1 MTFAKLRLAAVCVV
15 GVVGLSACGSLNE
28 QSPAAGI
35 SQMLKSRLTARNGPP
50 PPVAPVLT
58 REAADANPG
67 AFMLLSR
74 AGLGTQASM
83 VTAGVNGSKITWMSA
98 DQVSVT
104 LENGIIVA
112 TRGFVQDMMAADIT
126 QVVNA
131 LIASGGTA
139 QRRVEYLD
147 GLDQISTELL
157 QCRIASGGFENVEA
171 LGKVVETERFD
182 EVCISETIQYTN
194 IYWINDDGA
203 ITKSRQLVSPGVGY
217 VELVRP

>member
-1 MTFAKLRLAAVCVV
+1 MTFAKLRLVTVGIVAAL
-15 GVVGLSACGSLNE
+15 GLSACGSLNE

-35 SQMLKSRLTARNGPP
+35 SQMVKARLAARTGTPP
-50 PPVAPVLT
+50 PAAPVLT

-74 AGLGTQASM
+74 AGSGTQASL
-83 VTAGVNGSKITWMSA
+83 VTAGVNGTKVTWMSA

-112 TRGFVQDMMAADIT
+112 TRGFVQDMMAADIS

-131 LIASGGTA
+131 LVTSGGTA

-171 LGKVVETERFD
+171 LGKMVETERFD
-182 EVCISETIQYTN
+182 EVCSSDIIQYTN
-194 IYWINDDGA
+194 IYWINDDGV

-217 VELVRP
+217 VDLIRP